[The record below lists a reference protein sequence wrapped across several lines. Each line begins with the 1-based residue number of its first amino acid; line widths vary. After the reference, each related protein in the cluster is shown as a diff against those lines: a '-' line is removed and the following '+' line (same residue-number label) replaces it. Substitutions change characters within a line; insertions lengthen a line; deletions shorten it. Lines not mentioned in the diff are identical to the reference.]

1 MATRIASNDPQTLR
15 SRPLILAYWVM
26 PLATGLAVTATAA
39 GMLTETL
46 ILANRID
53 ANVTPISRSV
63 GDIKLHTDTIAVL
76 NTVDKSAAGIK
87 SAADPLSGQATKI
100 LSSVGAIQSTVGQI
114 DSNTGSIRSHAAGID
129 STVSSIAPHVLN
141 IALPAESIEARIPT
155 TLGLADQ
162 ILAVLAGVKG
172 DTASLL
178 VAGELPSINGH
189 ANSIDCKLGSGGA
202 CK

>member
-1 MATRIASNDPQTLR
+1 MATRFASNDPQTLR

-46 ILANRID
+46 VLANRID
-53 ANVTPISRSV
+53 ANVTPITRSV

-87 SAADPLSGQATKI
+87 SAADPLTGQATKI
-100 LSSVGAIQSTVGQI
+100 LSSVGDIQSTVGQI
-114 DSNTGSIRSHAAGID
+114 DSNTGSIRSHASGID

-155 TLGLADQ
+155 TLGLADS
-162 ILAVLAGVKG
+162 ILAVLANVKA

-178 VAGELPSINGH
+178 VTGELPSINGH
-189 ANSIDCKLGSGGA
+189 ANSIDCKLGTGGA